1 MCLYTTC
8 NAQLHQQMQQQS
20 LLLNNLQAQQCNS
33 FAVRHPYISGFNP
46 VVNHS
51 VPPPVPAPW
60 MHVVNPNG
68 HHSNPLMYQPVSRV
82 APPQF
87 TVPATCYQGLTIP
100 PQQQVQQAQ
109 AYYPRRT
116 AHHPIRRQQCNIQPT
131 MSHQT
136 YQPTRSQNLPPG
148 TPVHEVPLSNI
159 TTECLP
165 TECLPVHEVP
175 LNNITTECLPTE
187 AAEAAETPMV
197 SKYTNNCTLYGLASE
212 KASTIRSTQAPESL
226 DVQLLNSSM
235 ERHYRFKPKKT
246 NQCVIDKEPEP
257 TRESSVFNR
266 NTETIQSTSD
276 IQDSVQS
283 NTLNNKLKDQTHFL
297 RIPSLTG
304 KPPEH
309 VVLEPVLTQVTR
321 L

>member
-1 MCLYTTC
+1 
-8 NAQLHQQMQQQS
+8 
-20 LLLNNLQAQQCNS
+20 
-33 FAVRHPYISGFNP
+33 
-46 VVNHS
+46 
-51 VPPPVPAPW
+51 
-60 MHVVNPNG
+60 
-68 HHSNPLMYQPVSRV
+68 
-82 APPQF
+82 
-87 TVPATCYQGLTIP
+87 
-100 PQQQVQQAQ
+100 
-109 AYYPRRT
+109 
-116 AHHPIRRQQCNIQPT
+116 
-131 MSHQT
+131 
-136 YQPTRSQNLPPG
+136 
-148 TPVHEVPLSNI
+148 
-159 TTECLP
+159 
-165 TECLPVHEVP
+165 
-175 LNNITTECLPTE
+175 
-187 AAEAAETPMV
+187 
-197 SKYTNNCTLYGLASE
+197 CTLYGLASE

-235 ERHYRFKPKKT
+235 EDIIDLTEKT